1 MHEGNTSPALFEE
14 SEPITNGIQMFRVTW
29 ASWQAH
35 GRHHTPP
42 RHHPE
47 ATSASS
53 PMAQQSDPRLLE
65 KNILQIPAGTAR
77 PDAPQ
82 RWRWWGQK
90 PPAADGRLAA
100 GTPSSTTIKS
110 DKAHLLAPRALAG
123 LERSWEPWMIAQ
135 QHPKDS
141 FFPHP
146 LQNMQAFPNAK
157 QYVASTD
164 DWQQLIAQ
172 LKGNFTFWPLAVKS
186 QIPQTFLEWV
196 LSVGKWLFL
205 EGSNKCRGN
214 ASCIWRHCNRIHFIS
229 AKIYYTRDDVTA
241 SKRAK
246 FYIESLLCNSGQQEV
261 LLHYGRQGRKPRDNS
276 NESCHV

>member
-53 PMAQQSDPRLLE
+53 PMAQQSDPCLLE

-110 DKAHLLAPRALAG
+110 DKAYLAIMLCV
-123 LERSWEPWMIAQ
+123 S
-135 QHPKDS
+135 
-141 FFPHP
+141 
-146 LQNMQAFPNAK
+146 
-157 QYVASTD
+157 
-164 DWQQLIAQ
+164 
-172 LKGNFTFWPLAVKS
+172 
-186 QIPQTFLEWV
+186 
-196 LSVGKWLFL
+196 
-205 EGSNKCRGN
+205 
-214 ASCIWRHCNRIHFIS
+214 
-229 AKIYYTRDDVTA
+229 TA
-241 SKRAK
+241 SKDLL
-246 FYIESLLCNSGQQEV
+246 SLIGAQVRPSSFPIYFIFSENVKHMS
-261 LLHYGRQGRKPRDNS
+261 
-276 NESCHV
+276 